1 MTAISGSST
10 CALGCARSAAARPQL
25 SIKGR
30 VRKRAPSN
38 NHGDQTMTAVTDPS
52 DVQGDAISRFET
64 EFAAKRRSARLNWFL
79 GSAIFVVLF
88 MITAWLGD
96 FFKVTQ
102 VTLPDGSRDWRWIIP
117 AGIPRLGD
125 YVVNMIPTLRWET
138 LGSDL
143 AEWFWRWRIWLVL
156 LIETILIAFMA
167 TVLGVVGGFL
177 LSFPAARNL
186 SPNKWVLWISRRYL
200 EIARTVPELVWA
212 LIFVFCFSVGPMAGV
227 LAIGLHATG
236 ALGKLYSEVNENI
249 DMRPLD
255 GVKAAGGTWFDQI
268 RYGAVPQILPNIISY
283 TLLRFEI
290 NVRASSIIGYVGAG
304 GLRQEFRTAMSLQ
317 EYTDLSALFVII
329 FVTVMVIDYG
339 SEKLRHRVIG
349 MEKHP

>member
-1 MTAISGSST
+1 MTAFADIPVSAPIIQFEKDYAALRRRTRITWLVGSLVFL
-10 CALGCARSAAARPQL
+10 ALFTFS
-25 SIKGR
+25 
-30 VRKRAPSN
+30 
-38 NHGDQTMTAVTDPS
+38 
-52 DVQGDAISRFET
+52 
-64 EFAAKRRSARLNWFL
+64 
-79 GSAIFVVLF
+79 
-88 MITAWLGD
+88 AWLGD

-117 AGIPRLGD
+117 AGIPRLGEFTSKT
-125 YVVNMIPTLRWET
+125 IPDLHWTT
-138 LGSDL
+138 LGADF
-143 AEWFWRWRIWLVL
+143 AEWFWRWKVWAKL

-167 TVLGVVGGFL
+167 TVFGVIGGFL

-186 SPNKWVLWISRRYL
+186 APNKWVMWICRRYL
-200 EIARTVPELVWA
+200 EFARTVPDLVWA

-249 DMRPLD
+249 DMRPLE

-268 RYGAVPQILPNIISY
+268 RYGAVPQVLPNIISY

-290 NVRASSIIGYVGAG
+290 NVRSSSIIGYVGAG
-304 GLRQEFRTAMSLQ
+304 GLGQEIREALSLQ
-317 EYTDLSALFVII
+317 EYTDLSALFLII
-329 FVTVMVIDYG
+329 FVTVMVIDFA

-349 MEKHP
+349 LEKGPST

>member
-1 MTAISGSST
+1 MAATAEHT
-10 CALGCARSAAARPQL
+10 ALPPIDQFEVDYAAQR
-25 SIKGR
+25 R
-30 VRKRAPSN
+30 RAKTTWLVAS
-38 NHGDQTMTAVTDPS
+38 V
-52 DVQGDAISRFET
+52 IF
-64 EFAAKRRSARLNWFL
+64 FAFFIVS
-79 GSAIFVVLF
+79 
-88 MITAWLGD
+88 AWLGD

-102 VTLPDGSRDWRWIIP
+102 VTLQDGSREWRWILP
-117 AGIPRLGD
+117 AGLPRLGEFIEKTFP
-125 YVVNMIPTLRWET
+125 VLRWDS
-138 LGSDL
+138 LGADL
-143 AEWFWRWRIWLVL
+143 AEWFWRWKVWANL

-167 TVLGVVGGFL
+167 TALGVFGGFV

-186 SPNKWVLWISRRYL
+186 APNKWVLWISRRYL

-249 DMRPLD
+249 DMRPLE

-268 RYGAVPQILPNIISY
+268 RYGAVPQVMPNIISY

-304 GLRQEFRTAMSLQ
+304 GLGQEFREALSLQ
-317 EYTDLSALFVII
+317 EYTDLSALFIII
-329 FVTVMVIDYG
+329 FFTVMVIDYG
-339 SEKLRHRVIG
+339 SEKLRHKIIG
-349 MEKHP
+349 LEKGPQT